1 VPKSSTIRNP
11 PQFFRQPWVIT
22 PEQSRAAR
30 GWLAWSQA
38 ELAKQA
44 NVSVRTVAAF
54 ERSEK
59 KPLLNHLAILRRVIE
74 TAGIRLL
81 FDEDGAPAGIARQG
95 ARIDLSGDVSD

>member
-1 VPKSSTIRNP
+1 VPKSSTIGDSPR
-11 PQFFRQPWVIT
+11 FFRQPWVIA

-30 GWLAWSQA
+30 GWLGWSQA

-59 KPLLNHLAILRRVIE
+59 NPLPNHLTVLRRVIE
-74 TAGIRLL
+74 AAGIRLL
-81 FDEDGAPAGIARQG
+81 FDEDGAPAGIAREG
-95 ARIDLSGDVSD
+95 ARINLRGENSD